1 VETTLLSIA
10 PETSGK
16 VLEVDFQEG
25 ELVKAGQVLAHL
37 DDGTLKIQRSIAA
50 ANLET
55 AQLALGQLSSPTVI
69 AALQKTIAQD
79 EQAII
84 DAGQT
89 LDIQKYSG
97 NNADAVQSA
106 EAKLYLARTALNN
119 AQALYDKVKYNN
131 YLDQTVKVSAY
142 QNVYYR
148 LQAYNYA
155 LAVYNTLTGVP
166 NPNLVDIR
174 AAVLALAEAKLAE
187 DQTLLGVLNGAA
199 IPANATGAGLVKLE
213 LARIKVQS
221 AQASLDILDH
231 QIAKMSI
238 TAPVD
243 GVVMT
248 RNVDPGSVVN
258 PGTELLS
265 LARLNDLTITVYIPA
280 DAYGKIKV
288 GQTATVTVDSFPDEV
303 FLAAVVYISDRPE
316 YVSAAAQTVSGSST
330 SVYAIQLELKDAS
343 GKLKP
348 GMPADVSFGL
358 K

>member
-1 VETTLLSIA
+1 M
-10 PETSGK
+10 
-16 VLEVDFQEG
+16 
-25 ELVKAGQVLAHL
+25 HL

-50 ANLET
+50 ANLES
-55 AQLALGQLSSPTVI
+55 AQAALGQLSSPTVI

-131 YLDQTVKVSAY
+131 YLDQTVKVTAY

-155 LAVYNTLTGVP
+155 LALYNTLTGVP
-166 NPNLVDIR
+166 NPNLVNMK
-174 AAVLALAEAKLAE
+174 AAVLELAKARLAE
-187 DQTLLGVLNGAA
+187 DQTLLDALNGAA
-199 IPANATGAGLVKLE
+199 IPDNATGAGIVKLQQ
-213 LARIKVQS
+213 ARINVQA

-231 QIAKMSI
+231 QIAKMTI
-238 TAPVD
+238 RAPVD

-248 RNVDPGSVVN
+248 RDVEPGSVVN

-280 DAYGKIKV
+280 EAYGKIKV
-288 GQTATVTVDSFPDEV
+288 GQTATVTVDSFPGAV
-303 FLAAVVYISDRPE
+303 FHAAVVNISDQPE
-316 YVSAAAQTVSGSST
+316 FMLAAAQTVSGNNT
-330 SVYAIQLELKDAS
+330 AVYAIQLELKDAA

-348 GMPADVSFGL
+348 GMPADVSFSL
-358 K
+358 E